1 MGFFSGVV
9 KLFTGN
15 APAIE
20 TLATTVQETAKG
32 GLGLID
38 NAFFTD
44 QEKSKAN
51 SDMVNAYIDL
61 YKTTIQESTGT
72 AEARRWFLQTITTY
86 VICACTVSMA
96 CVITGNKEAAVVIV
110 DMCRQF
116 WIGEAFTAA
125 VSFYYMTHVAKAIF
139 EKPPGTKK

>member
-1 MGFFSGVV
+1 MGWFSAIANFFGGSP
-9 KLFTGN
+9 
-15 APAIE
+15 PAVE
-20 TLATTVQETAKG
+20 TLAKTVQETAKG
-32 GLGLID
+32 GIGLID

-44 QEKSKAN
+44 QEKSAAN
-51 SDMVNAYIDL
+51 KSMVDAYIDL
-61 YKTTIQESTGT
+61 YKTTTQESTGT

-86 VICACTVSMA
+86 VICCCTVSMA
-96 CVITGNKEAAVVIV
+96 CVVTGNREAAIVIV

-139 EKPPGTKK
+139 DKPPGTKK